1 MMVINV
7 SNELVGWTCPFHW
20 RSGYLV
26 LLSPACRTS
35 LSSLTV
41 GLMVSIY
48 TDWDC
53 EGQEGMDI
61 AMYVKL
67 YFFNI

>member
-1 MMVINV
+1 
-7 SNELVGWTCPFHW
+7 
-20 RSGYLV
+20 
-26 LLSPACRTS
+26 
-35 LSSLTV
+35 
-41 GLMVSIY
+41 MVSIY

-61 AMYVKL
+61 AIYVKL

>member
-1 MMVINV
+1 MV
-7 SNELVGWTCPFHW
+7 
-20 RSGYLV
+20 R
-26 LLSPACRTS
+26 
-35 LSSLTV
+35 
-41 GLMVSIY
+41 IY

-67 YFFNI
+67 YFFDI